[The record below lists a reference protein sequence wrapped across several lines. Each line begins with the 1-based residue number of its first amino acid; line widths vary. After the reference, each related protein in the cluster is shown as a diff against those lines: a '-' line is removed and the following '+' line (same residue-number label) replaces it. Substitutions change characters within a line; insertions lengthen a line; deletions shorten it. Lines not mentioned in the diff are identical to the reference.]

1 MMDSFMYCLK
11 KIKFSIF
18 FSFLM
23 GLFLCSSIFAA
34 DNNLTIK
41 NAEINSQFE
50 AYFLNADFDLSFSE
64 DLDEAIRKGIPI
76 NFIVEFELK
85 KPRKYW
91 FDEEV
96 AKKSKEILL
105 SYHALSR
112 QFILTESDNRLIAFD
127 NLTQVKNELKKIK
140 NWRIFDKSQI
150 DDTDKY
156 LAYLQV
162 KLDQTKLPKQLQADI
177 TTNQEWQLTSKQFQ
191 WTFINK
197 K

>member
-1 MMDSFMYCLK
+1 MTDSFMRCLK
-11 KIKFSIF
+11 KIKLSIF
-18 FSFLM
+18 LSFWMILFFS
-23 GLFLCSSIFAA
+23 SSTIAA
-34 DNNLTIK
+34 DNSLAIK

-50 AYFLNADFDLSFSE
+50 AYFLNADFDLSFND

-76 NFIVEFELK
+76 NFIIEFELK

-96 AKKSKEILL
+96 AKKTKEILL
-105 SYHALSR
+105 TYHALSK
-112 QFILTESDNRLIAFD
+112 QFILSESENHLIAFD
-127 NLTQVKNELKKIK
+127 NLTQAKNELKRIK

-156 LAYLQV
+156 SAYLQV

-177 TTNQEWQLTSKQFQ
+177 TSNQEWQLASKQFQ
-191 WTFINK
+191 WMFVNK

>member
-1 MMDSFMYCLK
+1 MTDSFMRCLK
-11 KIKFSIF
+11 KIKLSIF
-18 FSFLM
+18 LSFWMILFFS
-23 GLFLCSSIFAA
+23 SSTIGA
-34 DNNLTIK
+34 DNSLAIK

-50 AYFLNADFDLSFSE
+50 AYFLNADFDLSFND

-76 NFIVEFELK
+76 NFIIEFELK

-96 AKKSKEILL
+96 AKKTKEILL
-105 SYHALSR
+105 TYHALSK
-112 QFILTESDNRLIAFD
+112 QFILSESENHLIAFD
-127 NLTQVKNELKKIK
+127 NLTQAKNELKRIK

-156 LAYLQV
+156 SAYLQV

-177 TTNQEWQLTSKQFQ
+177 TSNQEWQLASKQFQ
-191 WTFINK
+191 WMFVNK

>member
-1 MMDSFMYCLK
+1 MTDSFMHCLK
-11 KIKFSIF
+11 KIKLSIF
-18 FSFLM
+18 LSFWMILFFS
-23 GLFLCSSIFAA
+23 SSTIAA
-34 DNNLTIK
+34 DNSLTIK

-50 AYFLNADFDLSFSE
+50 AYLLNADFDLSFND
-64 DLDEAIRKGIPI
+64 DLDEAIRKGIPV
-76 NFIVEFELK
+76 NFIIEFELK

-96 AKKSKEILL
+96 AKKTKEILL
-105 SYHALSR
+105 TYHALSK
-112 QFILTESDNRLIAFD
+112 QFILSESENHLIAFD
-127 NLTQVKNELKKIK
+127 NLTQAKNELKRIK

-156 LAYLQV
+156 SAYLQV

-177 TTNQEWQLTSKQFQ
+177 TSNQEWQLASKQFQ
-191 WTFINK
+191 WTFVNK

>member
-11 KIKFSIF
+11 KNKFSIL
-18 FSFLM
+18 FSFLI
-23 GLFLCSSIFAA
+23 GLFLCPSIFAA
-34 DNNLTIK
+34 DNNLTVK

-112 QFILTESDNRLIAFD
+112 QFTLTESDNRLIAFD
-127 NLTQVKNELKKIK
+127 NLTQAKNELKKIK

-162 KLDQTKLPKQLQADI
+162 KLDQTKLPKQLQVDI

>member
-1 MMDSFMYCLK
+1 MTDSFMHCLK
-11 KIKFSIF
+11 KIKLSIF
-18 FSFLM
+18 FSFWM
-23 GLFLCSSIFAA
+23 ILFFSSSTIAA
-34 DNNLTIK
+34 DNSLAIK

-50 AYFLNADFDLSFSE
+50 AYFLNADFDLSFND

-76 NFIVEFELK
+76 NFIIEFELK

-96 AKKSKEILL
+96 AKKTKEILL
-105 SYHALSR
+105 TYHALSK
-112 QFILTESDNRLIAFD
+112 QFILSESENHLIAFD
-127 NLTQVKNELKKIK
+127 NLTQAKNELKRIK

-156 LAYLQV
+156 SAYLQV

-177 TTNQEWQLTSKQFQ
+177 TSNQEWQLASKQFQ
-191 WTFINK
+191 WMFVNK

>member
-1 MMDSFMYCLK
+1 MTDSFMRCLK
-11 KIKFSIF
+11 KIKLSIF
-18 FSFLM
+18 LSFWMILFFS
-23 GLFLCSSIFAA
+23 SSTIAA
-34 DNNLTIK
+34 DNSLAIK

-50 AYFLNADFDLSFSE
+50 AYFLNADFDLSFND
-64 DLDEAIRKGIPI
+64 DLDEAIRKGIPV
-76 NFIVEFELK
+76 NFIIEFELK

-96 AKKSKEILL
+96 AKKTKEILL
-105 SYHALSR
+105 TYHALSK
-112 QFILTESDNRLIAFD
+112 QFILSESENHLIAFD
-127 NLTQVKNELKKIK
+127 NLTQAKNELKRIK

-156 LAYLQV
+156 SAYLQV

-177 TTNQEWQLTSKQFQ
+177 TSNQEWQLASKQFQ
-191 WTFINK
+191 WTFVNK